1 MFACVWAW
9 YFESLSIK
17 KIDHYLG
24 CRAEGRATNSI
35 NQVLLT
41 INKKSILIR
50 NEFYL
55 ISNKTQGKWQTSL
68 VHNCHNRIALVSVI
82 GQMHTT
88 DCNAYPKSRLHIL
101 EQSVC
106 SNIHYTLGKVVTTE
120 CHRKIKVYG
129 AKRDGFSEWHKG
141 DSSHDWIAIEIKP
154 LQLLSIQKKSFDDE
168 TTKLL
173 LFSLI
178 HCWLAE
184 QTWQFLALA
193 FQMIVKRHTKGWFS
207 ICRIHTMEVFG
218 QRLVSRCGAN
228 F

>member
-1 MFACVWAW
+1 MRYTSKSQIIAKNISLNSMCYVVKVCVWAW

-88 DCNAYPKSRLHIL
+88 DSNDKLPQKPSTHPWAICLFQHTLYPV
-101 EQSVC
+101 QSGNNGMPPEDKGIW
-106 SNIHYTLGKVVTTE
+106 SQ
-120 CHRKIKVYG
+120 
-129 AKRDGFSEWHKG
+129 KRW
-141 DSSHDWIAIEIKP
+141 
-154 LQLLSIQKKSFDDE
+154 
-168 TTKLL
+168 
-173 LFSLI
+173 
-178 HCWLAE
+178 
-184 QTWQFLALA
+184 
-193 FQMIVKRHTKGWFS
+193 FQWMT
-207 ICRIHTMEVFG
+207 
-218 QRLVSRCGAN
+218 
-228 F
+228 